1 MSFFFSQD
9 HFSVKDNV
17 NVICLKEKT
26 VILLNSDFKMSNP
39 CIAVQPYE
47 TGAQFYSKLLW
58 ICGRYLANFQV
69 KHDFNAVP
77 SINFT
82 ELI

>member
-26 VILLNSDFKMSNP
+26 VILLNSDFEMSNP

-47 TGAQFYSKLLW
+47 TGAQFYSKLL
-58 ICGRYLANFQV
+58 
-69 KHDFNAVP
+69 
-77 SINFT
+77 
-82 ELI
+82 

>member
-1 MSFFFSQD
+1 MSFLFSQD
-9 HFSVKDNV
+9 HFSLEDNV

-39 CIAVQPYE
+39 CIAVQPCE
-47 TGAQFYSKLLW
+47 TGAHFYSKLLW
-58 ICGRYLANFQV
+58 IFGGYVANFRV
-69 KHDFNAVP
+69 KPDYNAVP
-77 SINFT
+77 SISFT